1 MHHYDAHTT
10 SGVIFIKY
18 LSSIVTPTHVSE
30 LAAVLAGAGQLAG
43 QAVYLASVHLLG
55 HLSSIVHISVG
66 VGIMIKL
73 AFLLDYM
80 TDSGRFFAHSF
91 NNINKCLQ

>member
-18 LSSIVTPTHVSE
+18 LSSIVIPTHVSE

-43 QAVYLASVHLLG
+43 QAVPG
-55 HLSSIVHISVG
+55 QCPSSGPPVQHCACKCGCGYNDKIGFSIG
-66 VGIMIKL
+66 LYDRLRKI
-73 AFLLDYM
+73 FC
-80 TDSGRFFAHSF
+80 SF
-91 NNINKCLQ
+91 I